1 MEADADIGPLVT
13 GAHREKVLGYID
25 HGVADGARIVCDGR
39 THEAAASR
47 IFLGATL
54 FDNVQPSM
62 RIYQKEIFGPVLC
75 VTRVP
80 DLAAALDMVNTH
92 EYGNGAA
99 CYTSDGGTARE
110 FARSV
115 RAGMVGINVPIPVPM
130 AFHSF
135 GGWKRSL
142 FGDYHAYG
150 EEGIR
155 FYTRYKSVMQRW
167 PDPVASKGPEFA
179 MPVHK

>member
-1 MEADADIGPLVT
+1 MC
-13 GAHREKVLGYID
+13 
-25 HGVADGARIVCDGR
+25 CDGR
-39 THEAAASR
+39 THEATTRAGF
-47 IFLGATL
+47 FLGATL

-62 RIYQKEIFGPVLC
+62 RIYQDEIFGPVLC

-80 DLAAALDMVNTH
+80 DLAAALEMVNSH
-92 EYGNGAA
+92 EYGNGVA

-150 EEGIR
+150 EEGVR

-167 PDPVASKGPEFA
+167 PDPVEQGTGVCDAGA
-179 MPVHK
+179 QVVIIVR